1 MERDC
6 TEWERMGRSE
16 LEKFGCKTVGLLE
29 KEEYLDVLCWL
40 MSSPAQDPTR
50 KAIMAMD
57 TLDIRS
63 PRPPCWRLSKVC
75 LLSAAS
81 QEPALPDA
89 QPGRCRAELHSLR
102 VSTVGLLEKHEFCE
116 LLWQV
121 RADAQPDRTRGAG

>member
-63 PRPPCWRLSKVC
+63 PRPPCWRLSKVY
-75 LLSAAS
+75 S
-81 QEPALPDA
+81 
-89 QPGRCRAELHSLR
+89 
-102 VSTVGLLEKHEFCE
+102 V
-116 LLWQV
+116 
-121 RADAQPDRTRGAG
+121 